1 MFTFPL
7 MKFESKN
14 PKAGSWLQEHQ
25 GSRLGEGGVRR
36 NLLCY
41 CSHSLPTGPSPW
53 A

>member
-25 GSRLGEGGVRR
+25 GPRLGE
-36 NLLCY
+36 
-41 CSHSLPTGPSPW
+41 SWEEKKS